1 MKKLFLSILIFCSLL
16 GGNTN
21 AKIIEFAKCAYERD
35 DYKFRTDLYEKKS
48 YLIDLSKKKVEY
60 VAVLIDS
67 YFKKLVKK
75 NPDSGQPKFIILED
89 KIHSYNEYIVIT
101 KKGAKSDNIS
111 FEKIFDL
118 KSKKIQS
125 SYIYKDPKRN
135 NEVSLLQC
143 Q

>member
-1 MKKLFLSILIFCSLL
+1 MKKLFLSILVFCSLL
-16 GGNTN
+16 GGNTY

-35 DYKFRTDLYEKKS
+35 DYKFRTDLYEKRS

-60 VAVLIDS
+60 VAVLTNS

-75 NPDSGQPKFIILED
+75 NPDSGQPKYIIRED

-101 KKGAKSDNIS
+101 LIGANDSIS
-111 FEKIFDL
+111 VEKIFDL
-118 KSKKIQS
+118 ESKKIQL

>member
-1 MKKLFLSILIFCSLL
+1 MKKLLSILVISLL
-16 GGNTN
+16 LSGN
-21 AKIIEFAKCAYERD
+21 AYAEIIEFSKCAYERD
-35 DYKFRTDLYEKKS
+35 GYKFRTDLYEKKS
-48 YLIDLSKKKVEY
+48 YLIDLSKNKVEY
-60 VAVLIDS
+60 VAVLTDP

-75 NPDSGQPKFIILED
+75 NPDSGQPKYIILED
-89 KIHSYNEYIVIT
+89 EIHSYNEYIVIT
-101 KKGAKSDNIS
+101 KKGAKSDGIS